1 MRQDEITTYRLPTI
15 HLEGMVVMEQTLV
28 KEIEAL
34 KVKHNAVVLAH
45 NYEPGPIQDLADFLG
60 DSLALA
66 RWAQKSTA
74 EVLVLAGVYFMAE
87 TASILC
93 PDKTVL
99 IPDSGAGCSLADT
112 ITPEQLIS
120 WKKQY
125 PDAMVVS
132 YVNTSAAIKALSDYC
147 CTSSNAVKVVES
159 IDPDRDILFLP
170 DFFLGS
176 HVVRMTGRKNIH
188 VWNGECHVHAAIENE
203 DMVNK
208 VRRHPG
214 AELLVH
220 PECGCTTRALAI
232 PPKEATSRVLSTDG
246 MLFYARTSPAD
257 TFVVATEVGL
267 LHRLRK
273 ENPDKTFLAA
283 HDDALCPFM
292 NMISLEKIRDSLRY
306 GRHPVKVA
314 SALRTKALIPL
325 ERMVAVG

>member
-1 MRQDEITTYRLPTI
+1 MQDTLIEEIR
-15 HLEGMVVMEQTLV
+15 
-28 KEIEAL
+28 AL
-34 KVKHNAVVLAH
+34 KIKHNAVILAH
-45 NYEPGPIQDLADFLG
+45 NYEPEPIQDIADFLG

-66 RWAQKSTA
+66 RWAKKSKA

-93 PDKTVL
+93 PDKEVL
-99 IPDSGAGCSLADT
+99 IPDPDAGCSLADT
-112 ITPEQLIS
+112 ITPEQLIL

-125 PDAMVVS
+125 PHAVVVS

-147 CTSSNAVKVVES
+147 CTSSNAIKVVES

-176 HVVRMTGRKNIH
+176 HVVRLTKRKNIH

-203 DMVNK
+203 VMVNT
-208 VRRHPG
+208 VRHYPG

-232 PPKEATSRVLSTDG
+232 PPKEAESRILSTDG
-246 MLFYARTSPAD
+246 MLSYARTSPAS

-273 ENPDKTFLAA
+273 ENPDKTFVAA

-292 NMISLEKIRDSLRY
+292 NMISLEKIRDALRY
-306 GRHPVKVA
+306 GQYVVKVSPA
-314 SALRTKALIPL
+314 VRTKALIPL